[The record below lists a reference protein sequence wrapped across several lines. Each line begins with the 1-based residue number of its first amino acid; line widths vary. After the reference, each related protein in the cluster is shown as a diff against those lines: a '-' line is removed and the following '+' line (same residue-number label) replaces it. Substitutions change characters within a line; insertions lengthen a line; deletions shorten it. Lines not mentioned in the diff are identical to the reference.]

1 MALEPNFLSLV
12 LNMRR
17 RTYTRIT
24 KYNDDGVLHLASY
37 VFELCLL
44 SSIEKYKR
52 LTHHI
57 LETIISILREN
68 EMAT

>member
-1 MALEPNFLSLV
+1 LGPNFLSLV

-17 RTYTRIT
+17 KYNRTHTRII

-37 VFELCLL
+37 VFELCPL

-57 LETIISILREN
+57 LKTIISVLRMEW
-68 EMAT
+68 